1 MRTEKRP
8 PEREPLVLRRGK
20 NFEAREKSGWIRC
33 VGERLIFEKRVID
46 LRAKRGRLD
55 IFVQSD
61 SKMIGIGEV
70 KATDWDNIRMGRVRA
85 LALRHVR
92 QTWHYIEAHLGQL
105 KRAREDG
112 APIFGYFYWSL
123 VDNFEW
129 AEGFKPRFG
138 VVEVDY
144 GTQTRR
150 VRPSAQAL
158 RKGCGELFK
167 ER

>member
-92 QTWHYIEAHLGQL
+92 QTWHYIEAHLKDRLDVSPGIIYP
-105 KRAREDG
+105 RAPRSVQKK
-112 APIFGYFYWSL
+112 AL
-123 VDNFEW
+123 VERTLNEQMIQCVW
-129 AEGFKPRFG
+129 
-138 VVEVDY
+138 
-144 GTQTRR
+144 RR
-150 VRPSAQAL
+150 S
-158 RKGCGELFK
+158 RKEPANQNDC
-167 ER
+167 